1 MSQSHRLPAG
11 GLVDRAKRLSF
22 SFDGK
27 TLEGHAGDTLASA
40 LVANGVKLVGRSFKY
55 HRPRGL
61 VSAGAEE
68 PNGLVELRTGARREP
83 NVKATTAELYDGLT
97 AQSQN
102 RWPSLAFDLMA
113 VNQLAAPMFT
123 AGFYYKTFMWPA
135 AFWEKLY
142 EPLIRRAAG
151 LGSLS
156 GEADPDEYEKATV
169 HCDVLVIGSGPAGL
183 AAALAAGRSGAR
195 VVLAEE
201 DFALGGR
208 LLAERLT
215 VGGVPAAQWAAQAE
229 AELAALP
236 DVTLLKRT
244 AVFGVYDDGV
254 YGAIEKVA
262 DHLPVPAPHQP
273 RQRYWRIVA
282 KRTVLA
288 AGAIERPI
296 AFGNND
302 RPGVMAAGAVR
313 SYLNRFGAA
322 PGRRAVV
329 FANNDDAARTVADL
343 AAAGCEVAAVVD
355 ARGDATALQ
364 AAAKAAGATLLFGGQ
379 VVEALGRGAVAG
391 ARIASA
397 KGGTLDVPCDLIA
410 VSGGWNP
417 SVQLSSHHGARPRWD
432 DRLAA
437 FLPGQAPAGMAVAGA
452 ASGAFGLAQCLAEG
466 AQAGRAAA
474 EAAGFS
480 GGGFDRPDVE
490 PEPEE
495 VYGAG
500 PWRVS
505 GSKAKAFV
513 DFQNDVSVK
522 DVELAAREG
531 FVSVEHLKR
540 YTTLGMATDQG
551 KTGNVLGLAIMAEVT
566 GRTIPQTGSTLARS
580 PFAPVALGALGGA
593 HRGKEYRPTR
603 LPPSHFFAEEQGAVF
618 VETGQWMRAA
628 YFPQAGEKDW
638 FESMV
643 REVTTVRTKVGV
655 YDASTLGKIDVQGPD
670 AGAFLDRVYT
680 SAFSKMPVGKARYG
694 LALREDG
701 FVLDDGT
708 IARLAE
714 GHYYLTTS
722 TAHAAQMMRHLEFCR
737 QWLFPELDVHLAS
750 ITDQWAKYA
759 IAGPRARDVVAA
771 LVDEGNDV
779 SNEGLPFLG
788 VKELTVCGGV
798 KARLFRLSFS
808 GELAYELAVPAR
820 YGDAMIRAIVKAG
833 EPFGIC
839 PYGAEALA
847 VMRIEKGH
855 AAGPEINGQTT
866 AGDLGMTGLL
876 STKKDFV
883 GRTLA
888 TRDGL
893 VDPNR
898 PTLVGLRPVDRTARL
913 RAGAHLVKRGVQPVA
928 ANDEGYVTSAAYS
941 PSNGHWIALALL
953 SRGPER
959 MGEIVR
965 VFDPVRDGDVEC
977 EVVSP
982 CFVDPEGARLRA

>member
-1 MSQSHRLPAG
+1 MSQSHRLASG
-11 GLVDRAKRLSF
+11 GLVDRAKTLSF
-22 SFDGK
+22 RFDGK
-27 TLEGHAGDTLASA
+27 SFSGHAGDTLASA

-61 VSAGAEE
+61 VSAGPEE
-68 PNGLVELRTGARREP
+68 PNALVELREGARREP
-83 NVKATTAELYDGLT
+83 NVKATTAELFDGLV

-102 RWPSLAFDLMA
+102 RWPSLAFDLLA
-113 VNQLAAPMFT
+113 VNQLASPMFT

-142 EPLIRRAAG
+142 EPMIRRAAG
-151 LGSLS
+151 LGRAADA
-156 GEADPDEYEKATV
+156 ADPDEYEKATV
-169 HCDVLVIGSGPAGL
+169 HCDVLVIGSGAAGL

-208 LLAERLT
+208 LLSERQH
-215 VGGVPAAQWAAQAE
+215 VGGLPAAKWAANAE
-229 AELAALP
+229 AELASIP
-236 DVTLLKRT
+236 DVTILKRT

-254 YGAIEKVA
+254 YGAIEKVS
-262 DHLPVPAPHQP
+262 DHLAVPAPHQP
-273 RQRYWRIVA
+273 RQRLWRIVA

-302 RPGVMAAGAVR
+302 RPGVMSAAAVR
-313 SYLNRFGAA
+313 TYLNRYAAA

-329 FANNDDAARTVADL
+329 FANNDDAARTVHDL
-343 AAAGCEVAAVVD
+343 AAAGCEIVAVVD
-355 ARGDATALQ
+355 ARGDASGLQ
-364 AAAKAAGATLLFGGQ
+364 AAARSVRATLTFGGA
-379 VVEALGRGAVAG
+379 VSEALGRGAVTG
-391 ARIASA
+391 ARIVSAS
-397 KGGTLDVPCDLIA
+397 GGETTVPCDLIA

-417 SVQLSSHHGARPRWD
+417 SVQLASHHGAKPRWD

-437 FLPGQAPAGMAVAGA
+437 FLPDRAPAGMTVVGS
-452 ASGAFGLAQCLAEG
+452 ASGAFGLAQCFAEG
-466 AQAGRAAA
+466 REAGRAAA
-474 EAAGFS
+474 EAVGFP
-480 GGGFDRPDVE
+480 GPGLDQPEVE
-490 PEPEE
+490 LGPEE
-495 VYGAG
+495 VFGNG
-500 PWRVS
+500 PWRVK
-505 GSKAKAFV
+505 GAAKAFV
-513 DFQNDVSVK
+513 DFQNDVTVK

-551 KTGNVLGLAIMAEVT
+551 KTANVVGLAIMAEVT
-566 GRTIPQTGSTLARS
+566 GRSIPDTGTTLARA

-593 HRGKEYRPTR
+593 HRGKEFRPTR

-628 YFPQAGEKDW
+628 YFPRPGEKDW
-638 FESMV
+638 FDSMK
-643 REVTTVRTKVGV
+643 REVETVRTKVGV

-694 LALREDG
+694 LMLREDG
-701 FVLDDGT
+701 IVLDDGT
-708 IARLAE
+708 IARLSE
-714 GHYYLTTS
+714 THYYVTTS
-722 TAHAAQMMRHLEFCR
+722 TAHAAQAMRHLEFCR
-737 QWLFPELDVHLAS
+737 QRLFPELDVHLAS

-771 LVDEGNDV
+771 LVDEGHDV
-779 SNEGLPFLG
+779 SNEGFPFLA

-820 YGDAMIRAIVKAG
+820 YGDAMIRVIVKAG

-839 PYGAEALA
+839 PYGAEALSA
-847 VMRIEKGH
+847 LRIEKGH
-855 AAGPEINGQTT
+855 AAGPEINGHTT
-866 AGDLGMTGLL
+866 AGDLGMAGLL
-876 STKKDFV
+876 STKKDFI

-888 TRDGL
+888 GREGF
-893 VDPNR
+893 VDPSR
-898 PTLVGLRPVDRTARL
+898 PTLIGLKPVDPTARL
-913 RAGAHLVKRGVQPVA
+913 RAGSHLVRRGVQPVA

-941 PSNGHWIALALL
+941 PSNGCWVAIGLLA
-953 SRGPER
+953 RGPER
-959 MGEIVR
+959 IGEIVR

-982 CFVDPEGARLRA
+982 VFVDPEGARLRA